1 MRTSEL
7 QTALQA
13 LDHLPMPDKTAALR
27 RVNAYAKAGITALDP
42 PAYPLPSP
50 RPPLL
55 RRPALAAVVA
65 LSVIG
70 VSAGAVAG
78 VDLYRYNT
86 ASDFFADYRLSTDG
100 ISRSD
105 LWEVYRDMITGQFSL
120 PATGHMLQS
129 NMGLTPQGSLSAE
142 EAESLWEGWK
152 ETHAPDE
159 VIPLDVSYY
168 IRVTHHD
175 HVSGHSQ
182 MTARPHGTAF
192 FTPDPT
198 AEEDTRQ
205 PITDSDSLA
214 ALLRKPYSYTRDD
227 SQTIHFKRL
236 DGSGTVWS
244 VPLDGMGGYVQ
255 YAFTDDYVA
264 VAGYTDG
271 EPRDTCL
278 YFLSSEGSVLWSTTL
293 NNGETQELPQY
304 ILFGEDTVTLFSW
317 TDRVHICR
325 TVFDF
330 SGNMLDNSRTT
341 LEKGPVYTIKQI
353 IPFRDGHLLL
363 MRDTGIDTSLYYMN
377 AEGEITDRYGF
388 EDGGGLGIPYTEGAS
403 GALAYRLAVD
413 RILAANGYLYISLTG
428 ASDEN
433 AQDLSEW
440 LRPYWDTEQSHSDG
454 VGIIGGQDSFFAG
467 MKGIPSEEYAA
478 RHRAIFR
485 SFLLVCDPETM
496 EIISVTVM
504 DGAFTTDH
512 PSTPGLIPSI
522 SANGNRE
529 LTWVVESPYAT
540 VFSPYT
546 SSFCYSGSSTC
557 YTFTL
562 TPEGKVIA
570 KPDVSTGW
578 GFRH

>member
-1 MRTSEL
+1 
-7 QTALQA
+7 
-13 LDHLPMPDKTAALR
+13 
-27 RVNAYAKAGITALDP
+27 
-42 PAYPLPSP
+42 
-50 RPPLL
+50 
-55 RRPALAAVVA
+55 
-65 LSVIG
+65 
-70 VSAGAVAG
+70 
-78 VDLYRYNT
+78 
-86 ASDFFADYRLSTDG
+86 
-100 ISRSD
+100 
-105 LWEVYRDMITGQFSL
+105 
-120 PATGHMLQS
+120 
-129 NMGLTPQGSLSAE
+129 
-142 EAESLWEGWK
+142 
-152 ETHAPDE
+152 
-159 VIPLDVSYY
+159 
-168 IRVTHHD
+168 
-175 HVSGHSQ
+175 
-182 MTARPHGTAF
+182 
-192 FTPDPT
+192 
-198 AEEDTRQ
+198 
-205 PITDSDSLA
+205 
-214 ALLRKPYSYTRDD
+214 
-227 SQTIHFKRL
+227 
-236 DGSGTVWS
+236 
-244 VPLDGMGGYVQ
+244 
-255 YAFTDDYVA
+255 
-264 VAGYTDG
+264 
-271 EPRDTCL
+271 
-278 YFLSSEGSVLWSTTL
+278 L

-330 SGNMLDNSRTT
+330 SGNMLADSRTT

-377 AEGEITDRYGF
+377 AEGEITDSYGF

-413 RILAANGYLYISLTG
+413 QILAANGYLYISLTG

-440 LRPYWDTEQSHSDG
+440 LRPYWDTEQNPGDG
-454 VGIIGGQDSFFAG
+454 VGIFGGQDSFFTG

-478 RHRAIFR
+478 RQRAIFR

-512 PSTPGLIPSI
+512 PSTLGLIPSI

-570 KPDVSTGW
+570 KPDVSAGW